1 MFYEIFKELCDERGI
16 KPGPAAEACGIN
28 RSNVS
33 LWKSRGYTPRGEK
46 LQAIADYFGVS
57 TDYLLGKKEQKEKP
71 LINGDEGLTE
81 YLEELRTRP
90 EMKMLFKLTK
100 GATKA
105 DVEKAVKI
113 IETMLEKSGF
123 GPVYPIRLFL

>member
-1 MFYEIFKELCDERGI
+1 MFYDRFAQLCAERGI
-16 KPGPAAEACGIN
+16 SPSRAAIDAGL
-28 RSNVS
+28 SKSTVS
-33 LWKSRGYTPRGEK
+33 KWKSSPNAEPTGAAIKK
-46 LQAIADYFGVS
+46 LTEYFGISVS
-57 TDYLLGKKEQKEKP
+57 ELLGENTAEKEKP
-71 LINGDEGLTE
+71 LINGDEELTE

-113 IETMLEKSGF
+113 IETMLEK
-123 GPVYPIRLFL
+123 